1 MTKKTVFSPAIG
13 FNGEY
18 MALPT
23 LAALMPRRAGV
34 LRGVKTGL
42 AAANKHRFYDDFAAF
57 GLQFSLVSS
66 LSPSLSLEEA
76 HQAVSSIY
84 PDRQF

>member
-1 MTKKTVFSPAIG
+1 MTKKTVFSAAIG

-18 MALPT
+18 TALPT
-23 LAALMPRRAGV
+23 LAALMPRRARA

-42 AAANKHRFYDDFAAF
+42 ATVNKPRVYDDFAIF

-66 LSPSLSLEEA
+66 PSPSLSLEEA
-76 HQAVSSIY
+76 HRAVSAIY